1 MATLSVI
8 DENPRSTRNPLDEE
22 LILLLHDPGMSSLGA
37 ELCSRKYGPF
47 CVHVAAR
54 WSSDGRLARDTGLEV
69 LSHFIER
76 ETDPARASF
85 KSGASIGGYLAVAI
99 RNAFRDLYRRERR
112 HDVSDEEMASI
123 ASSDPHPLDRL
134 IAGEESAAVQR
145 CLQQLTP
152 DEVHLLTLRYIDEP
166 PLTLQ
171 QIAESLGIVPSTVFY
186 RIEKARRHLAQLF
199 AQSGIQGAKHAADE

>member
-22 LILLLHDPGMSSLGA
+22 LILLLHDPEMSSLGA
-37 ELCSRKYGPF
+37 ELCFRKYGPF
-47 CVHVAAR
+47 CVRIAAR
-54 WSSDGRLARDTGLEV
+54 WSSDGRLARDTGLDV

-85 KSGASIGGYLAVAI
+85 KSGSSIGGYLAVAI

-112 HDVSDEEMASI
+112 HDVSDEETASMASL
-123 ASSDPHPLDRL
+123 DPHPLDQL
-134 IAGEESAAVQR
+134 IVSEQRAEVQR
-145 CLQQLTP
+145 CLRQLTP
-152 DEVHLLTLRYIDEP
+152 DERHLLTLRYIDEP

-171 QIAESLGIVPSTVFY
+171 QIAESLGLVPSTVFY
-186 RIEKARRHLAQLF
+186 RIEKALRHLGQLLE
-199 AQSGIQGAKHAADE
+199 QSGIQGADHAADE